1 MSLPVSS
8 SYYFEP
14 LWQLNM
20 SCEERRDNTRI
31 VGRLDNVLGGIL
43 DCQEKQIN
51 NLVRSDTTVH
61 CTHLYCAIF
70 FEYFEKIF
78 SEEKQPELSVYSA
91 ERGEDHPPPPE
102 RNIALD
108 RQAPLSQGDK
118 ENIKRSINVTS

>member
-1 MSLPVSS
+1 MSS

-20 SCEERRDNTRI
+20 SCEERKDNTRI

-51 NLVRSDTTVH
+51 NLARSDITVQCI
-61 CTHLYCAIF
+61 CTVLYYAIF

-78 SEEKQPELSVYSA
+78 SEEKQPDVSVYTA
-91 ERGEDHPPPPE
+91 ERGEDHPPTSG
-102 RNIALD
+102 RTIALD
-108 RQAPLSQGDK
+108 RQTPLPQGDR
-118 ENIKRSINVTS
+118 EYIERSMNVRS

>member
-31 VGRLDNVLGGIL
+31 VGRLDKVLGGIL

-51 NLVRSDTTVH
+51 NLARSDITVH
-61 CTHLYCAIF
+61 ICTVQ
-70 FEYFEKIF
+70 YFLNISKRF
-78 SEEKQPELSVYSA
+78 SVRKNSRSCQFTRLSVVKTI
-91 ERGEDHPPPPE
+91 RLHLNGILPWIDKHPS
-102 RNIALD
+102 L
-108 RQAPLSQGDK
+108 K
-118 ENIKRSINVTS
+118 VTEKSSRDQLL